1 MEFIVDN
8 FWTIA
13 FIIILAGMGAPEIS
27 LSLIIAVLLL
37 GNPPIWVLIS
47 CTIIG
52 SLVRYKRIEDKN
64 KSNQY
69 DFHFTFG
76 AENDKKDEGE

>member
-47 CTIIG
+47 CTIVG
-52 SLVRYKRIEDKN
+52 SCIRYKRMHDKN
-64 KSNQY
+64 NSHHY
-69 DFHFTFG
+69 DFNFTFG
-76 AENDKKDEGE
+76 IGNNKNDEGD